1 MLALA
6 KEQRQRGGEQ
16 GKRMFASVC
25 VCVCVRVCFS
35 YREDFDDAWQISSR
49 WQIRKTR
56 GKKVSKSL
64 TNFVAFHRFHL
75 QSFIL

>member
-25 VCVCVRVCFS
+25 VCERVCFS

-56 GKKVSKSL
+56 GKKCPKV
-64 TNFVAFHRFHL
+64 
-75 QSFIL
+75 